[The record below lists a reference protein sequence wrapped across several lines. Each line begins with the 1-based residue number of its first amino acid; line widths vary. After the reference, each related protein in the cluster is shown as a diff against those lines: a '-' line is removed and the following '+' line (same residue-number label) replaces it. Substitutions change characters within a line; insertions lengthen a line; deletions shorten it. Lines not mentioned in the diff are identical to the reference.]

1 MATRHLCL
9 YRNKAIGTSRTA
21 AKTALETALGSANDG
36 EIVINRYKDGDN
48 IKVLIG
54 FTTEDS
60 TVKKPF
66 VFDADAIPADV
77 QKELDKIGGTGEGS
91 LKNAIDKAKDDLIGS
106 TGDTSTSNTITG
118 AKKYTDSKIADLNL
132 TDNAVAKSFVT
143 KVNQNNGKITEK

>member
-9 YRNKAIGTSRTA
+9 YRNKTIGTDRTA

-60 TVKKPF
+60 TVICIF
-66 VFDADAIPADV
+66 
-77 QKELDKIGGTGEGS
+77 
-91 LKNAIDKAKDDLIGS
+91 
-106 TGDTSTSNTITG
+106 
-118 AKKYTDSKIADLNL
+118 
-132 TDNAVAKSFVT
+132 
-143 KVNQNNGKITEK
+143 